1 LILSQ
6 QRAAFA
12 RASYWGHGRLDPMG
26 AATPEVIQQERVIP
40 VLTVLDLD
48 EEATFY
54 ARLGFEVL
62 DRYDGYL
69 ILARGD
75 LEIHLSHWEDHDPA
89 QTAGVVY
96 LRVTNAQAIYDD
108 LHTQLER
115 DGCLYLAPASG
126 LTPELTAQLR
136 ARVEAGT
143 PTVRLHEIEDK
154 PWGLREFAVID
165 PSGNAIR
172 IGHPIARH

>member
-1 LILSQ
+1 M
-6 QRAAFA
+6 RAA
-12 RASYWGHGRLDPMG
+12 SPGTVH
-26 AATPEVIQQERVIP
+26 QERAMP

-48 EEATFY
+48 EEARFY
-54 ARLGFEVL
+54 TRLGFEVL
-62 DRYDGYL
+62 NRYDGYL
-69 ILARGD
+69 LLARGD
-75 LEIHLSHWEDHDPA
+75 LELHLSHWEDHDPA
-89 QTAGVVY
+89 RTAGVVY
-96 LRVTNAQAIYDD
+96 LRVTDAQAIYDD
-108 LHTQLER
+108 LLAQLER

-126 LTPELTAQLR
+126 LTPELSDQLR

-143 PTVRLHEIEDK
+143 PTVRLHEIENK